1 MWSNSKRDVLLWKM
15 DAKPFHFKK
24 NYWFDIF
31 IQIQIVSWE
40 EEETQYHLNFLLQ
53 TICKISQALIWIN

>member
-1 MWSNSKRDVLLWKM
+1 M
-15 DAKPFHFKK
+15 DAKAFHFKK